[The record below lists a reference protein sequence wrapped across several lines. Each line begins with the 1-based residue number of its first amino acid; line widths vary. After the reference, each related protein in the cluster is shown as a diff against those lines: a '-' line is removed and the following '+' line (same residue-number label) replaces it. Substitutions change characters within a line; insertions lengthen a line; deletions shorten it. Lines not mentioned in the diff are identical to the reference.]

1 MGIIPVISTRPLDI
15 RDWQCKD
22 YFVTFHQNLLG
33 HTRKNEQHCFI
44 LGLLAMSSLQ
54 TQCYKGAYLSRPCFL
69 GVPSSLWWSGLN
81 STQQTTHESPGT
93 PRIWRDS
100 PASRFCG
107 HFLRKSVP
115 AMLNSSL
122 SLFFSYQ
129 NICVY
134 MYIPVEYSFL
144 GLLIAIENY
153 INLIKCSNCKFLNFN
168 ALKILIS

>member
-1 MGIIPVISTRPLDI
+1 MGIIPVISTRHLDI

-22 YFVTFHQNLLG
+22 YFVTFHQNLLR
-33 HTRKNEQHCFI
+33 HTRKNKQHC
-44 LGLLAMSSLQ
+44 LLCLLTMSSLQ
-54 TQCYKGAYLSRPCFL
+54 TQCDKGAYLSRPCFL
-69 GVPSSLWWSGLN
+69 GVPSSLWLSGPN
-81 STQQTTHESPGT
+81 STQRTTHESPGI
-93 PRIWRDS
+93 PRLWQDS

-122 SLFFSYQ
+122 SLFCSYQ

-144 GLLIAIENY
+144 RLLIAIENY
-153 INLIKCSNCKFLNFN
+153 IYLIKCSNCKFLNFN